1 MRTFAALLAGL
12 AALCAAPL
20 AAQDGEGRTLSPQ
33 NGTIPIPAANATL
46 SLGDEYD
53 FYVAEDA
60 RTIIVDYWENR
71 PEQAEVVLGVI
82 LPAGLD
88 PREDG
93 WGGIVTYADTGW
105 ISNEDARSADY
116 DVILEEMQANARAEN
131 LERSGLGYPELEIV
145 GWAQQPTYDSVSHA
159 LIWAREFDFSDS
171 DTNALSYDVRLLGR
185 EGVLSIN
192 FVADMDKLPAIRRA
206 ADDITAASRF
216 DPGARYEDYEAG
228 RDDVAGYGL
237 AGLVASGAGLAV
249 AKQFGLFAML
259 VKLAKPLLV
268 GLGIALALFF
278 VPIRRWLR
286 RRREGSAAA

>member
-1 MRTFAALLAGL
+1 MRSVIAITLGL
-12 AALCAAPL
+12 AILCSTPL
-20 AAQDGEGRTLSPQ
+20 AAQEALSRSLPPE
-33 NGTIPIPAANATL
+33 NGTIQIPAARVSL
-46 SLGDEYD
+46 ELGDRYD
-53 FYVAEDA
+53 FYGPEDA
-60 RTIIVDYWENR
+60 RTIIVEHWDNR
-71 PEQAEVVLGVI
+71 PEQAEGVLGVI

-93 WGGIVTYADTGW
+93 WGGIVTYAETGW
-105 ISNEDARSADY
+105 ISNDDARSADY
-116 DVILEEMQANARAEN
+116 DIILEEMQANARAEN

-145 GWAQQPTYDSVSHA
+145 GWAQQPTYDSVRHA
-159 LIWAREFDFSDS
+159 LIWAREFDFSDTENNS
-171 DTNALSYDVRLLGR
+171 LSYDVRLLGR

-206 ADDITAASRF
+206 ASEITDGARF

-228 RDDVAGYGL
+228 SDEAAGYGL

-249 AKQFGLFAML
+249 AKQFGLLAML
-259 VKLAKPLLV
+259 AKLAKPLLV

-286 RRREGSAAA
+286 RRKSGDRD